1 MGSKIWLTAFLLAV
15 VSVGFQAFPVSL
27 DGNVVE
33 DVEILE
39 DPFNFKTDDSLDDLA
54 ETEDLYEEP
63 NEIDYLR
70 DDEDEMVDWEDDS
83 DETGMEDPQ
92 SRRKKPRRK
101 PPRPSSSSSSPPST
115 PTNPKQRSD
124 SRNDDG
130 MEIVKRA
137 MLVPSS
143 VFALPWQ
150 KNMPL
155 KQKRICN
162 VRVN

>member
-83 DETGMEDPQ
+83 DETEC
-92 SRRKKPRRK
+92 
-101 PPRPSSSSSSPPST
+101 
-115 PTNPKQRSD
+115 NSD
-124 SRNDDG
+124 S
-130 MEIVKRA
+130 
-137 MLVPSS
+137 L
-143 VFALPWQ
+143 L
-150 KNMPL
+150 
-155 KQKRICN
+155 
-162 VRVN
+162 